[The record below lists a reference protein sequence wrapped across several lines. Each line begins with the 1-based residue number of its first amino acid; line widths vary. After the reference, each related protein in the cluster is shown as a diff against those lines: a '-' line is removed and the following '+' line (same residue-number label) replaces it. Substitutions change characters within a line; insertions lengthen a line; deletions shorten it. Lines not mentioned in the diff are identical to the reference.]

1 MRKLER
7 PTRYLTFS
15 NTGPEVSG
23 PYILGFALGQPDL
36 LLTGDQFDLTA
47 VVSGPSETNG
57 RELYAGGLG
66 YRLGLGSADTTGYV
80 NFDFGD
86 LLLGTEE
93 TLLLDARGHRQQIVL
108 GLRHQLS
115 FGETG
120 RLRLDGQWIARNVQS
135 KVLDQPVMDESLR
148 MLRLAAVYTDG
159 RPFEQQNRM
168 ALVLTQGFGQFGA
181 SDEDNPL
188 ASVPG
193 ADQIF
198 CASPLPGKPRCR

>member
-115 FGETG
+115 FGGDRPPAAGRSMDCQKCSKQGARPTG
-120 RLRLDGQWIARNVQS
+120 HG
-135 KVLDQPVMDESLR
+135 
-148 MLRLAAVYTDG
+148 
-159 RPFEQQNRM
+159 
-168 ALVLTQGFGQFGA
+168 
-181 SDEDNPL
+181 
-188 ASVPG
+188 
-193 ADQIF
+193 
-198 CASPLPGKPRCR
+198 